1 MHINYSR
8 YCFLLILSLL
18 ISFSIIPQSVLA
30 QTTRAQ
36 QNKMDDFIKD
46 VKFNDVKAVKKALE
60 AGMSPN
66 TSDKFGNTVL
76 SIAIIEKSTDSA
88 KLLINSPSINLE
100 RPNLVGETPLMMA
113 AFHGALELVRHL
125 INQRSVEINHPG
137 WSALHYASTN
147 GHFEIAEFLLDKGAY
162 VDPESPNGTTALMM
176 AARGGHIKIVR
187 LLLDRGADL
196 SIHNQLLLTAID
208 FAEDNNQ
215 AEIGK
220 GLRSR
225 WLKLYNKPYP
235 PKL

>member
-1 MHINYSR
+1 MQINYPR
-8 YCFLLILSLL
+8 YCFLLIFSLL
-18 ISFSIIPQSVLA
+18 ISLPLISQAVLA
-30 QTTRAQ
+30 QVTNAQ
-36 QNKMDDFIKD
+36 QNKMDDFIRD

-66 TSDKFGNTVL
+66 TSDKFGNTLL
-76 SIAIIEKSTDSA
+76 SIAIVEKSTDSA
-88 KLLINSPSINLE
+88 KLLINSPSIDLE
-100 RPNLVGETPLMMA
+100 RPNLAGETPLMMA
-113 AFHGALELVRHL
+113 AFHGSLELVKHL

-147 GHFEIAEFLLDKGAY
+147 GHFAIAEFLLDKGAY

-176 AARGGHIKIVR
+176 AARGGHITIVR

-196 SIHNQLLLTAID
+196 SIHNKLYLTAID

-215 AEIGK
+215 AEIGE

-235 PKL
+235 PKR

>member
-8 YCFLLILSLL
+8 CCFLLIFSLL
-18 ISFSIIPQSVLA
+18 ISLPLIPQSVVA
-30 QTTRAQ
+30 QVTNAQ
-36 QNKMDDFIKD
+36 QNKMDDFIRD
-46 VKFNDVKAVKKALE
+46 VKFNDVKSVKKALE
-60 AGMSPN
+60 SGMSPN

-76 SIAIIEKSTDSA
+76 SISIVEKSTDSA
-88 KLLINSPSINLE
+88 KLLINSPSIDLE
-100 RPNLVGETPLMMA
+100 RPNLAGETPLMMA
-113 AFHGALELVRHL
+113 AFHGSLELVKHL
-125 INQRSVEINHPG
+125 INQRSVEVNHPG

-147 GHFEIAEFLLDKGAY
+147 GHFAIAEFLLDKGAY

-176 AARGGHIKIVR
+176 AARGGHITIVR

-196 SIHNQLLLTAID
+196 SIHNKLNLTAID

-235 PKL
+235 PKR